1 MYCVS
6 LLNYNELIFNHISFV
21 HSLSQKE
28 ITYVFQFVDTLG
40 DNSMASETPNRI
52 NANTNIMIVMT
63 MWWELIVK
71 GKNIISYLVLDI
83 FKFGNYYMWISI
95 FRLAY
100 FIVVIMHNCN
110 FTSCLYYRHNY
121 AQLRF
126 CVLCM
131 LSSQLRTIAILRLV
145 YFFVAITL
153 NCDFS
158 SCAIL
163 PWQLHIIL
171 MTDTSKTFM
180 RNQLQHILVYLHLDK
195 LLFYVLFNHI
205 YIYILLQDRM
215 TNCYKLSYSTRN
227 PILYC
232 TKWVIIFNF
241 LCSVLYIVVCSFSFG
256 HCVVRPSPICG
267 FWLTLLV
274 ASNSSYNTWTQCKTG
289 YTMFVPNHRYCPRAV
304 ITTMRNGK
312 LENTEKLNR
321 NLK

>member
-205 YIYILLQDRM
+205 YIYIYCCKTEWLIVISCPTALEIQFSIAQNGSSSLIFCVVFCISLFVLFLLAIV
-215 TNCYKLSYSTRN
+215 L
-227 PILYC
+227 
-232 TKWVIIFNF
+232 
-241 LCSVLYIVVCSFSFG
+241 SVLLRFADFDW
-256 HCVVRPSPICG
+256 H
-267 FWLTLLV
+267 FW
-274 ASNSSYNTWTQCKTG
+274 
-289 YTMFVPNHRYCPRAV
+289 
-304 ITTMRNGK
+304 
-312 LENTEKLNR
+312 
-321 NLK
+321 